1 MTRRAQP
8 VPSQPKFEL
17 WSWATENGAS
27 AQNKKT
33 AKSRKEANMH
43 MVPSSGLVRL
53 RDTVPDGTDAGWKRD
68 WIAYLVLGAPQDAR
82 SL

>member
-1 MTRRAQP
+1 
-8 VPSQPKFEL
+8 
-17 WSWATENGAS
+17 
-27 AQNKKT
+27 
-33 AKSRKEANMH
+33 MH